1 MLPRAMKLALR
12 NAMYLTALYLE
23 NTGPISTCH
32 VNPPFSGNGAPL
44 PIVVVGPNGSG
55 KSILLSHIADALM
68 TFTEQRLDAD
78 FSRWYDL
85 RDSYFRTGSERAI
98 RSGEPFSLSLLQFN
112 TDFGDLYY
120 CDKVGT
126 LDQSDFAARLKSPF
140 HPVNAWQRGWRRDG
154 RYKSLSFA
162 GSVYSEL
169 SADEIVKAEI
179 GAGAH
184 AFFPATRREN
194 PDWLAL
200 KVLEASVKTASSGS
214 DVQHDKPLVVQTCAA
229 ENISW
234 ILDIFLDSSLTPN
247 QFQQQQ
253 RVSEENITSSEL
265 SPSEMED
272 LSKRVAFQQAR
283 QNVESILQ
291 TILQDD
297 TARLRLNFRDVA
309 PTRLAIE
316 LSNGQVIPNLQSLS
330 EGQSQLLHLFATI
343 IRYGESDNLD
353 RSNKLSEITGLVVI
367 DEIDVH
373 LHAKLQHDVVP
384 RLIKLFPKVQFI
396 VSSHSPLFLL
406 GMEETFGPDGL
417 AILELPTGNRI
428 NSERF
433 TEFREAFEYYRFEE
447 RVEQRFAAG
456 TKPLVLTE
464 GTSDAR
470 YIKTALSLLGEVE
483 LLDTLAIEFVGIEGG
498 KGARSGGDKGLN
510 KFRNI
515 YEANA
520 SLFHPPILLLY
531 DCDTKKP
538 KEQVGRLSVRAIPR
552 NADNTKVTKGI
563 ENLFPKAL
571 FLDAF
576 YREKPRDDGGTIKEL
591 DKNKLCDWICD
602 ERKNPDDFA
611 KFADVVEILTEFVS
625 QHRKAN

>member
-1 MLPRAMKLALR
+1 
-12 NAMYLTALYLE
+12 MYLTALYLE

-32 VNPPFSGNGAPL
+32 VNPPFADNGTPL

-68 TFTEQRLDAD
+68 TFTKQRLNAD
-78 FSRWYDL
+78 FSPWDDL
-85 RDSYFRTGSERAI
+85 RDLYFRTGSERAI

-112 TDFGDLYY
+112 THVGDLYY
-120 CDKVGT
+120 CEKVGT
-126 LDQSDFAARLKSPF
+126 LDQSAFAARLKSPF
-140 HPVNAWQRGWRRDG
+140 EPTEAWERGWRRVG

-162 GSVYSEL
+162 DNVYFEL
-169 SADEIVKAEI
+169 PADEIVKAEI

-184 AFFPATRREN
+184 AFFPATRRED

-214 DVQHDKPLVVQTCAA
+214 DGQHDKPLVVQTCAA
-229 ENISW
+229 ENVSW

-247 QFQQQQ
+247 QFQKQQS
-253 RVSEENITSSEL
+253 VLEGNITSSEL

-283 QNVESILQ
+283 QNVESILR

-343 IRYGESDNLD
+343 IRYGESDNLE

-406 GMEETFGPDGL
+406 GMEETFGADGL
-417 AILELPTGNRI
+417 AILELPNGDRI

-456 TKPLVLTE
+456 PKPLVLTE
-464 GTSDAR
+464 GKSDAR
-470 YIKTALSLLGEVE
+470 YIKTALSLLGEEE
-483 LLDTLAIEFVGIEGG
+483 LLGELAIESVGIEDD
-498 KGARSGGDKGLN
+498 KRTRSGGKSRLDNFKKTYAG
-510 KFRNI
+510 
-515 YEANA
+515 NA
-520 SLFHPPILLLY
+520 SPFHAPILLLY

-538 KEQVGRLSVRAIPR
+538 EEQVGRLWVRAIPT
-552 NADNTKVTKGI
+552 NDDNTKVKVGI
-563 ENLFPKAL
+563 ENLFPADL
-571 FLDAF
+571 FQPRF
-576 YREKPRDDGGTIKEL
+576 YDNHVTEGHYGERKEIEKFKKREF
-591 DKNKLCDWICD
+591 CDWICE

-611 KFADVVEILTEFVS
+611 KFVEIVKILKEFVAR
-625 QHRKAN
+625 HRKAN

>member
-1 MLPRAMKLALR
+1 
-12 NAMYLTALYLE
+12 MYLTALYLE

-32 VNPPFSGNGAPL
+32 VNPPFADNGTPL

-55 KSILLSHIADALM
+55 KSIFLSHIADALM
-68 TFTEQRLDAD
+68 TFTKQRLNAD
-78 FSRWYDL
+78 FSHWDDL
-85 RDSYFRTGSERAI
+85 RDLYFRTGSERAI
-98 RSGEPFSLSLLQFN
+98 KSGEPFSLSLLRFN
-112 TDFGDLYY
+112 THVGDLYY
-120 CDKVGT
+120 CEKVGT

-140 HPVNAWQRGWRRDG
+140 EPIEAWERGWRREG

-162 GSVYSEL
+162 DNVYFKL
-169 SADEIVKAEI
+169 PADKIVKAEI

-214 DVQHDKPLVVQTCAA
+214 DAQHDKPLVVQTCAA

-234 ILDIFLDSSLTPN
+234 ILDILLDSSLTPN
-247 QFQQQQ
+247 QFQEYQ
-253 RVSEENITSSEL
+253 RLLEGNITPGGL
-265 SPSEMED
+265 SQD
-272 LSKRVAFQQAR
+272 LGKRVDFQQAR

-291 TILQDD
+291 TILQDG

-353 RSNKLSEITGLVVI
+353 RGNKLSEITGLVVI

-384 RLIKLFPKVQFI
+384 RLIKLFPRVQFI

-464 GTSDAR
+464 GKLDAR
-470 YIKTALSLLGEVE
+470 YIKTALSLLGEEE
-483 LLDTLAIEFVGIEGG
+483 LLGELAIEFVGIEDDKGTRFGG
-498 KGARSGGDKGLN
+498 NKGLN
-510 KFRNI
+510 NFRNI
-515 YEANA
+515 YEANP
-520 SLFHPPILLLY
+520 SLFHAPILLLY

-538 KEQVGRLSVRAIPR
+538 EEQVGRLWVRAIPT
-552 NADNTKVTKGI
+552 NDDNTKVKVGI
-563 ENLFPKAL
+563 ENLFPEAL
-571 FLDAF
+571 FQDAF
-576 YREKPRDDGGTIKEL
+576 YREMSLNDGGTTKHL
-591 DKNKLCDWICD
+591 DKNKFCDRICE
-602 ERKNPDDFA
+602 ERKNPDDFV
-611 KFADVVEILTEFVS
+611 KFADIVKILKEFVAR
-625 QHRKAN
+625 HP

>member
-1 MLPRAMKLALR
+1 MLPRAMKPALR

-32 VNPPFSGNGAPL
+32 VNPPFADDGAPL

-112 TDFGDLYY
+112 TDVGDLYY

-126 LDQSDFAARLKSPF
+126 LAQSDFAARLKSPF
-140 HPVNAWQRGWRRDG
+140 EPIEAWQREWRREG
-154 RYKSLSFA
+154 RYKSLSFD
-162 GSVYSEL
+162 SNVYSEL
-169 SADEIVKAEI
+169 LADEIVKAEI

-184 AFFPATRREN
+184 AFFPATRREE

-200 KVLEASVKTASSGS
+200 KVLEASVKTTSSGS
-214 DVQHDKPLVVQTCAA
+214 DGQHDKPLVVQTCAA

-234 ILDIFLDSSLTPN
+234 ILDILLDSSLTPN
-247 QFQQQQ
+247 QFQQYQ
-253 RVSEENITSSEL
+253 REL
-265 SPSEMED
+265 EGNTTPGGLSQD
-272 LSKRVAFQQAR
+272 LGKRVAFQQAR

-291 TILQDD
+291 KILQDD

-353 RSNKLSEITGLVVI
+353 RSNELSEITGLVVI

-470 YIKTALSLLGEVE
+470 YIKTALRLLGEEE
-483 LLDTLAIEFVGIEGG
+483 LLDALAIEPVGIEGG

-538 KEQVGRLSVRAIPR
+538 TEQVGRLSVRAIPR
-552 NADNTKVTKGI
+552 NTDNTKVTKGI

-602 ERKNPDDFA
+602 DRENPDDFA
-611 KFADVVEILTEFVS
+611 KFADVVKILKEFVAR
-625 QHRKAN
+625 HRSAN

>member
-12 NAMYLTALYLE
+12 NAMYLTALHLE
-23 NTGPISTCH
+23 NTGPISTCR
-32 VNPPFSGNGAPL
+32 VNPPFADDRAPL

-68 TFTEQRLDAD
+68 TFTEQRLSAD

-85 RDSYFRTGSERAI
+85 RDVYFRTGSERAI
-98 RSGEPFSLSLLQFN
+98 RSGEPFSLSLLQFK
-112 TDFGDLYY
+112 THVGDLYY

-126 LDQSDFAARLKSPF
+126 LDESAFAAKLKSPF
-140 HPVNAWQRGWRRDG
+140 APGEAWQREWRREG
-154 RYKSLSFA
+154 RYKSLSFD
-162 GSVYSEL
+162 SNVYSEL
-169 SADEIVKAEI
+169 PADEIVKVEI

-184 AFFPATRREN
+184 AFFPATRREE

-200 KVLEASVKTASSGS
+200 KVLEASVKTTSSGS
-214 DVQHDKPLVVQTCAA
+214 DGQHDKPLVVQTCAA

-234 ILDIFLDSSLTPN
+234 ILDILLDSSLTPN
-247 QFQQQQ
+247 QFQQYQ
-253 RVSEENITSSEL
+253 REL
-265 SPSEMED
+265 EGNTTPGGLSQD
-272 LSKRVAFQQAR
+272 LGKRVAFQQAR

-291 TILQDD
+291 KILQDD

-353 RSNKLSEITGLVVI
+353 RSNELSEITGLVVI

-464 GTSDAR
+464 GPSDAR
-470 YIKTALSLLGEVE
+470 YIKTALSLLGEEE
-483 LLDTLAIEFVGIEGG
+483 LRDALAIEFVGIEDDKGAKSGG
-498 KGARSGGDKGLN
+498 KSWLDNCK
-510 KFRNI
+510 KI
-515 YEANA
+515 YEAKP
-520 SLFHPPILLLY
+520 SLLHRSILLLY
-531 DCDTKKP
+531 DCDTRKP
-538 KEQVGRLSVRAIPR
+538 EDHVGRLSVRAIPP
-552 NADNTKVTKGI
+552 NGDNTKVKGGI
-563 ENLFPKAL
+563 ENLFPADL
-571 FLDAF
+571 FQPRF
-576 YREKPRDDGGTIKEL
+576 YRNRVEEGNYGERKHIEEFKKREF
-591 DKNKLCDWICD
+591 CDWICE

-611 KFADVVEILTEFVS
+611 KFADVVEILKEFVAR
-625 QHRKAN
+625 HR

>member
-1 MLPRAMKLALR
+1 
-12 NAMYLTALYLE
+12 MYLTALYLE
-23 NTGPISTCH
+23 NTGPILTCH
-32 VNPPFSGNGAPL
+32 VNPLFADNGAPL

-55 KSILLSHIADALM
+55 KSILLSHIVDALM
-68 TFTEQRLDAD
+68 TFTEQRLSAD
-78 FSRWYDL
+78 FSRWEDL
-85 RDSYFRTGSERAI
+85 RDLYFRTGSERAI

-112 TDFGDLYY
+112 TDVGDLYY

-126 LDQSDFAARLKSPF
+126 LDQSDFAARLKFPF
-140 HPVNAWQRGWRRDG
+140 NPVNAWQRGWRREG

-162 GSVYSEL
+162 GNVYSEFP
-169 SADEIVKAEI
+169 ADEIIKDEI

-214 DVQHDKPLVVQTCAA
+214 DGQHDKPLVVQTCAA

-253 RVSEENITSSEL
+253 SVLEGNITSGEL
-265 SPSEMED
+265 SRSEMED
-272 LSKRVAFQQAR
+272 LGKRVAFQQAR

-291 TILQDD
+291 TILQDG

-384 RLIKLFPKVQFI
+384 RLIKLFPRVQFI

-406 GMEETFGPDGL
+406 GMEETFGRDGL

-483 LLDTLAIEFVGIEGG
+483 LRDALAIEFVGIED
-498 KGARSGGDKGLN
+498 DKGTRFGGQSGLDN
-510 KFRNI
+510 FKKF
-515 YEANA
+515 YERKP
-520 SLFHPPILLLY
+520 SLFHPSILLLY

-538 KEQVGRLSVRAIPR
+538 KEQVGRLSVRAIPP
-552 NADNTKVTKGI
+552 NDDNTKVTKGI
-563 ENLFPKAL
+563 ENLFPADL
-571 FLDAF
+571 FQPRF
-576 YREKPRDDGGTIKEL
+576 YRNRVEEGNYGERKQIQEFKKREF
-591 DKNKLCDWICD
+591 CDWICD

-611 KFADVVEILTEFVS
+611 KFVDVVKILTEFVA
-625 QHRKAN
+625 QHRQAN

>member
-1 MLPRAMKLALR
+1 
-12 NAMYLTALYLE
+12 MYLTALHLE
-23 NTGPISTCH
+23 NTGPISTCQ
-32 VNPPFSGNGAPL
+32 VNPLFADNGAPL

-68 TFTEQRLDAD
+68 TFTEQRLSAD
-78 FSRWYDL
+78 FSRWDDL
-85 RDSYFRTGSERAI
+85 RDLYFRTGSERAI

-112 TDFGDLYY
+112 THVGDLYLYY

-140 HPVNAWQRGWRRDG
+140 EPIEAWQRKWRREG
-154 RYKSLSFA
+154 RYKSLSFD
-162 GSVYSEL
+162 SDVYGVEVEKRGL
-169 SADEIVKAEI
+169 SYFPADEIIKDEI

-200 KVLEASVKTASSGS
+200 KVLEASVKTTSSGS
-214 DVQHDKPLVVQTCAA
+214 DGQHDKPLVVQTCAA

-234 ILDIFLDSSLTPN
+234 ILDILLDSSLTPN
-247 QFQQQQ
+247 QFQQYQ
-253 RVSEENITSSEL
+253 REL
-265 SPSEMED
+265 EGNTTLSGLSQD
-272 LSKRVAFQQAR
+272 LGKRVAFQQAR

-297 TARLRLNFRDVA
+297 TARLRLNFRDVT

-316 LSNGQVIPNLQSLS
+316 LGNGQVIPNLQSLS

-353 RSNKLSEITGLVVI
+353 RSNELSEITGLVVI

-384 RLIKLFPKVQFI
+384 RLIKLFPRVQFI

-406 GMEETFGPDGL
+406 GMEETFGPNGL

-470 YIKTALSLLGEVE
+470 YIKTALSLLGEEE
-483 LLDTLAIEFVGIEGG
+483 LLDALAIEFVGIEDDKGMRYGG
-498 KGARSGGDKGLN
+498 KGGLN
-510 KFRNI
+510 NFKKT
-515 YEANA
+515 YEAKPL
-520 SLFHPPILLLY
+520 LFHRSILLLY
-531 DCDTKKP
+531 DCDTRKP
-538 KEQVGRLSVRAIPR
+538 EDEVGRLSVRAIPP
-552 NADNTKVTKGI
+552 NGDNTKVRVGI
-563 ENLFPKAL
+563 ENLFPADL
-571 FLDAF
+571 FQRRF
-576 YREKPRDDGGTIKEL
+576 YRNQVTEGNYGERKEIEEF
-591 DKNKLCDWICD
+591 KKREFCDWICE

-611 KFADVVEILTEFVS
+611 KFVDVVKILKEFVAR
-625 QHRKAN
+625 HRKAN

>member
-1 MLPRAMKLALR
+1 
-12 NAMYLTALYLE
+12 MYLTALYLE

-32 VNPPFSGNGAPL
+32 VNPLFADNDGAPL

-68 TFTEQRLDAD
+68 TFTEQRLSAD
-78 FSRWYDL
+78 FSRWEDL
-85 RDSYFRTGSERAI
+85 RDLYFRTGSERAI

-112 TDFGDLYY
+112 TDVGDLYY

-126 LDQSDFAARLKSPF
+126 LDQSDFAARLKFPF
-140 HPVNAWQRGWRRDG
+140 NPVNAWQRGWRREG

-162 GSVYSEL
+162 GNVYSEFP
-169 SADEIVKAEI
+169 ADEIVKAEI

-214 DVQHDKPLVVQTCAA
+214 DAQHDKQLVVQTCAA

-234 ILDIFLDSSLTPN
+234 ILDILLDSSLTPN
-247 QFQQQQ
+247 QFQQYQ
-253 RVSEENITSSEL
+253 REL
-265 SPSEMED
+265 EGNTTLSGLSQD
-272 LSKRVAFQQAR
+272 LGKRVAFQQAR

-297 TARLRLNFRDVA
+297 TARLRLNFRDVT

-316 LSNGQVIPNLQSLS
+316 LGNGQVIPNLQSLS

-353 RSNKLSEITGLVVI
+353 RSNELSEITGLVVI

-384 RLIKLFPKVQFI
+384 RLIKLFPRVQFI

-406 GMEETFGPDGL
+406 GMEETFGRDGL

-433 TEFREAFEYYRFEE
+433 TEFRDAFEYYRFEE

-470 YIKTALSLLGEVE
+470 YIKTALSLLGEEE
-483 LLDTLAIEFVGIEGG
+483 LLAALAIEFVGIEGG
-498 KGARSGGDKGLN
+498 KGAKSGGDKGLN

-552 NADNTKVTKGI
+552 NADNTKVTRGI
-563 ENLFPKAL
+563 ENLFPADL
-571 FLDAF
+571 FQPRF
-576 YREKPRDDGGTIKEL
+576 YHNRVEEGNYGERKQIEEFKKREF
-591 DKNKLCDWICD
+591 CDWICD

-611 KFADVVEILTEFVS
+611 NFADVVKILKEFVA
-625 QHRKAN
+625 QHRSAN

>member
-1 MLPRAMKLALR
+1 MLPRAMKPALR

-23 NTGPISTCH
+23 NTGPISTCR
-32 VNPPFSGNGAPL
+32 VNPLFAGDGAPL

-68 TFTEQRLDAD
+68 TFTEQRSSAD
-78 FSRWYDL
+78 FSRWEDL
-85 RDSYFRTGSERAI
+85 RDLYFRTGSERAI

-112 TDFGDLYY
+112 TDVGDLYY

-140 HPVNAWQRGWRRDG
+140 APGEAWQRGWRRDG

-162 GSVYSEL
+162 GNVYSEFP
-169 SADEIVKAEI
+169 ADEIVKTEI

-184 AFFPATRREN
+184 AFFPATRREE

-214 DVQHDKPLVVQTCAA
+214 DGQYDKPLVVQTCAA

-253 RVSEENITSSEL
+253 RVLEGNITSSEL

-291 TILQDD
+291 TILQDG

-384 RLIKLFPKVQFI
+384 RLIKLFPRVQFI

-406 GMEETFGPDGL
+406 GMEATFGPDGL

-470 YIKTALSLLGEVE
+470 YIKTALRLLGEEE
-483 LLDTLAIEFVGIEGG
+483 LLDALAIEPVGIEGG
-498 KGARSGGDKGLN
+498 QGTRSGGDKGLN

-571 FLDAF
+571 FEDAF

-591 DKNKLCDWICD
+591 DKKKFCGWICD
-602 ERKNPDDFA
+602 ERENPDDFA
-611 KFADVVEILTEFVS
+611 KFADVVKILTEFVA
-625 QHRKAN
+625 QHR

>member
-1 MLPRAMKLALR
+1 
-12 NAMYLTALYLE
+12 MYLTALYLE

-32 VNPPFSGNGAPL
+32 VNPPFADGGAPL

-68 TFTEQRLDAD
+68 TFTEQRLSAD
-78 FSRWYDL
+78 FSRWEDL
-85 RDSYFRTGSERAI
+85 RDLYFRTGSERAI

-112 TDFGDLYY
+112 TDVGDLYY

-126 LDQSDFAARLKSPF
+126 LDQSDFAARLKFPF
-140 HPVNAWQRGWRRDG
+140 NPVNAWQRGWRREG

-162 GSVYSEL
+162 GNVYSEFP
-169 SADEIVKAEI
+169 ADEIVKAEI

-184 AFFPATRREN
+184 AFFPATRREE

-200 KVLEASVKTASSGS
+200 KTSSPGS
-214 DVQHDKPLVVQTCAA
+214 DGQYDKPPVVQTCAA

-253 RVSEENITSSEL
+253 RVSEENITSGEL
-265 SPSEMED
+265 SRSEMEE
-272 LSKRVAFQQAR
+272 LGKRLAFQQAR

-291 TILQDD
+291 TILQDN

-384 RLIKLFPKVQFI
+384 RLIKLFPRVQFI

-571 FLDAF
+571 FLDTF
-576 YREKPRDDGGTIKEL
+576 YPEKPLDDGGTINHL
-591 DKNKLCDWICD
+591 DKNKLCDWICN

-611 KFADVVEILTEFVS
+611 KFADVVKILKEFVAR
-625 QHRKAN
+625 HRSAN

>member
-1 MLPRAMKLALR
+1 
-12 NAMYLTALYLE
+12 MYLTELYLE

-32 VNPPFSGNGAPL
+32 VKPPFAVNGHPL

-55 KSILLSHIADALM
+55 KSILLSYIADALI
-68 TFTEQRLDAD
+68 TFTKQRLNAD
-78 FSRWYDL
+78 FSHWDDL
-85 RDSYFRTGSERAI
+85 RDLYFRTGSERAI
-98 RSGEPFSLSLLQFN
+98 RSSEPFSLGLLRFN
-112 TDFGDLYY
+112 THVGDLYY

-126 LDQSDFAARLKSPF
+126 LNWATLASKLASLFDQEIE
-140 HPVNAWQRGWRRDG
+140 AWRRGWRQEG
-154 RYKSLSFA
+154 SYKSLSFD
-162 GSVYSEL
+162 SDVYRAEAERRGL
-169 SADEIVKAEI
+169 SYFPANEIVEDEM
-179 GAGAH
+179 GTGTH
-184 AFFPATRREN
+184 AFFPATRRED
-194 PDWLAL
+194 PDWLDL
-200 KVLEASVKTASSGS
+200 RGLEVSLNTSSSGS
-214 DVQHDKPLVVQTCAA
+214 DGQRDKPLVVRTCAA

-234 ILDIFLDSSLTPN
+234 ILDVLLDSSLTPN
-247 QFQQQQ
+247 QFQQHQKIL
-253 RVSEENITSSEL
+253 EGDITPGGL
-265 SPSEMED
+265 SRSEMED
-272 LSKRVAFQQAR
+272 LGKRVAFQQAR

-297 TARLRLNFRDVA
+297 TAKLRLNFRDVA

-316 LSNGQVIPNLQSLS
+316 LSNGQVIPNLQALS

-384 RLIKLFPKVQFI
+384 QLIKLFPKVQFI

-406 GMEETFGPDGL
+406 GMEETFGADGL

-447 RVEQRFAAG
+447 RVEQRFADG

-464 GTSDAR
+464 GPLDTR
-470 YIKTALSLLGEVE
+470 YIKTALTLLGEEE
-483 LLDTLAIEFVGIEGG
+483 LLDALEIEFVGIEDN
-498 KGARSGGDKGLN
+498 KGTRFGGDKGLN
-510 KFRNI
+510 NFRNI
-515 YEANA
+515 YEANP

-531 DCDTKKP
+531 DCDTKKLE
-538 KEQVGRLSVRAIPR
+538 EQVGRLWVRAIPT
-552 NADNTKVTKGI
+552 NDDNIKVKKGI
-563 ENLFPKAL
+563 ENLFPESL
-571 FLDAF
+571 FQDSF
-576 YREKPRDDGGTIKEL
+576 YREISLDDGGTNKHL

-611 KFADVVEILTEFVS
+611 KFVDVVKILKEFVAQS
-625 QHRKAN
+625 PTSV